1 MLLKNHVEFNM
12 SFNFLF
18 YIVNIWVYAQTESI
32 KKWEK
37 KEFLKKKK
45 IFGGLTTLVPYT
57 SINVG
62 SN

>member
-1 MLLKNHVEFNM
+1 MLLKNHVELNM

-18 YIVNIWVYAQTESI
+18 YIVNIWVYAQIESI

-45 IFGGLTTLVPYT
+45 FGGRTTLVRYT
-57 SINVG
+57 SINVS

>member
-1 MLLKNHVEFNM
+1 M

-18 YIVNIWVYAQTESI
+18 YIVNIWVYAQIESI

-45 IFGGLTTLVPYT
+45 FGGRTTLVQYT
-57 SINVG
+57 SINVS

>member
-1 MLLKNHVEFNM
+1 M

-62 SN
+62 SS